1 MTNGLVKYNDVVKLI
16 RETGREL
23 LDECEWHYDEELQ
36 DKVYI
41 NAKEVDMI
49 LGYNKR
55 LREKLKA
62 LEMEPGEWVHYNNTW
77 RCSVCE
83 KYVYGAYTEIY
94 SGEYRFCPY
103 CGTRMEENDG

>member
-1 MTNGLVKYNDVVKLI
+1 MNGLVKYDDVIKLI

-36 DKVYI
+36 DEVYTD
-41 NAKEVDMI
+41 AKEVDMI

-62 LEMEPGEWVHYNNTW
+62 L
-77 RCSVCE
+77 
-83 KYVYGAYTEIY
+83 K
-94 SGEYRFCPY
+94 
-103 CGTRMEENDG
+103 EESL